1 MDSGSWIWQRIDKV
15 ILPILRKA
23 MPPLSLSE
31 REALEVGAAGWE
43 STLFNG
49 RPDWESLLAIQ
60 SPSLPKNELDFL
72 NGQVEEFCAMLD
84 DWKITND
91 TKDLSQEAW
100 KFIREN
106 GFFGMNIP
114 VEYGGLDFSAFAL
127 SSIITK
133 IASRSAT
140 AAVAV
145 MVPNTLGPA
154 KLLLRYGTDSQKK
167 YYLPRLAS
175 GEEVPCFAVTNPEAG
190 SDITGMPDHGVICR
204 GNFNGKEALGIR
216 LNCEKRYIT
225 LAPIAT
231 IMAIAFKLYDPEHL
245 IGDQNELGISLALV
259 PTNLPGV
266 EVGSRHLP
274 LNLTFLTGP
283 IRCRDVFIP
292 LEMIIG
298 GKENAGRGLRMIM
311 DCLIDG
317 RAISL
322 TSLSAGVSK
331 LTCRVVG
338 AYARIRKQFN
348 TPIGKFEGV
357 EELIAR
363 MAARTY
369 GIEATRTLVTS
380 LIDRGDNSVTI
391 SAIAKYQLTE
401 ESRRI
406 VNDAMDIL
414 GGKGICL
421 GPKNL
426 IGRIYQALPI
436 AITVEGSN
444 IITRSLLIFGQ
455 GLINCHPYVRKIL
468 SFVSDVN
475 ANKKSTQLTPI
486 ILNFSSRTIINI
498 CRCLFHGLTRG
509 LFTAVPVSE
518 PSLRVYYR
526 RINLY
531 SLVFSVIVD
540 LSLLFIGGKLKRREK
555 LSGRLSDILGR
566 MLVVSAVLKRF
577 NDQQNPKEDLPIV
590 HLVCRENLSLI
601 QKSLDEFVFNFP
613 VKSASYFF
621 RSFIFL
627 FIHRLHIHS
636 DQLDN
641 RVASLV
647 LEPTLTR
654 DRLTDGIFIP
664 KNSNEPLN
672 LLEDA
677 LKKIVNCSPI
687 DKRLREAQKK
697 GLISGFDNYD
707 DAIKEAVDCGIIGVN
722 DASLLYEA
730 RKIYLEVIK
739 VDEFDYNFSHNA

>member
-274 LNLTFLTGP
+274 LNLTFITGP
-283 IRCRDVFIP
+283 IR
-292 LEMIIG
+292 
-298 GKENAGRGLRMIM
+298 
-311 DCLIDG
+311 
-317 RAISL
+317 
-322 TSLSAGVSK
+322 
-331 LTCRVVG
+331 
-338 AYARIRKQFN
+338 
-348 TPIGKFEGV
+348 
-357 EELIAR
+357 
-363 MAARTY
+363 
-369 GIEATRTLVTS
+369 
-380 LIDRGDNSVTI
+380 
-391 SAIAKYQLTE
+391 
-401 ESRRI
+401 
-406 VNDAMDIL
+406 
-414 GGKGICL
+414 
-421 GPKNL
+421 
-426 IGRIYQALPI
+426 
-436 AITVEGSN
+436 
-444 IITRSLLIFGQ
+444 
-455 GLINCHPYVRKIL
+455 
-468 SFVSDVN
+468 
-475 ANKKSTQLTPI
+475 
-486 ILNFSSRTIINI
+486 
-498 CRCLFHGLTRG
+498 
-509 LFTAVPVSE
+509 
-518 PSLRVYYR
+518 
-526 RINLY
+526 
-531 SLVFSVIVD
+531 
-540 LSLLFIGGKLKRREK
+540 
-555 LSGRLSDILGR
+555 
-566 MLVVSAVLKRF
+566 
-577 NDQQNPKEDLPIV
+577 
-590 HLVCRENLSLI
+590 
-601 QKSLDEFVFNFP
+601 
-613 VKSASYFF
+613 
-621 RSFIFL
+621 
-627 FIHRLHIHS
+627 
-636 DQLDN
+636 
-641 RVASLV
+641 
-647 LEPTLTR
+647 
-654 DRLTDGIFIP
+654 
-664 KNSNEPLN
+664 
-672 LLEDA
+672 
-677 LKKIVNCSPI
+677 
-687 DKRLREAQKK
+687 
-697 GLISGFDNYD
+697 
-707 DAIKEAVDCGIIGVN
+707 
-722 DASLLYEA
+722 
-730 RKIYLEVIK
+730 
-739 VDEFDYNFSHNA
+739 